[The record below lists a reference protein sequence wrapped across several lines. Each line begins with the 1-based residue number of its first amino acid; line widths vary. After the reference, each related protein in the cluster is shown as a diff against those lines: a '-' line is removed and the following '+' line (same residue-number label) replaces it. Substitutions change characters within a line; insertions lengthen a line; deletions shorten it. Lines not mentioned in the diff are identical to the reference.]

1 MIHLKHILLVSFLLI
16 GLNSFAQT
24 DSINYGTLEVKV
36 IDAKTKK
43 PIEFTLVTIEK
54 DSFKKRKYS
63 NKNGEVFFD
72 SLDFGIYNITA
83 GLTGYKKTIL
93 ENVILKSNTIT
104 KKTMVLETTTT
115 ICDPVI
121 NQDKKPLIKR
131 DEPTQLNLNKQ
142 QIMRMPF

>member
-1 MIHLKHILLVSFLLI
+1 MAFLKHILFFSFLLI

-63 NKNGEVFFD
+63 NKNGEVIID
-72 SLDFGIYNITA
+72 SLPIGTYSVKT

-104 KKTMVLETTTT
+104 KKTMVLETTIM

-131 DEPTQLNLNKQ
+131 DDPTQFNLNKQ

>member
-1 MIHLKHILLVSFLLI
+1 MAFFKNILLFSFLII

-63 NKNGEVFFD
+63 NKNGEVIID
-72 SLDFGIYNITA
+72 SLPIGTYSVKT

-104 KKTMVLETTTT
+104 KKTMVLETTIM

-131 DEPTQLNLNKQ
+131 DDPTQFNLNKQ

>member
-1 MIHLKHILLVSFLLI
+1 M
-16 GLNSFAQT
+16 A
-24 DSINYGTLEVKV
+24 
-36 IDAKTKK
+36 
-43 PIEFTLVTIEK
+43 
-54 DSFKKRKYS
+54 
-63 NKNGEVFFD
+63 
-72 SLDFGIYNITA
+72 FGIYNITA

-104 KKTMVLETTTT
+104 KKTMVLETTTM
-115 ICDPVI
+115 ICDPLI